1 MKTYEVYV
9 LVNRQNRR
17 FIGAA
22 EDAQEELETHNK
34 GEFKWTA
41 QFKPWTLEWVSEP
54 MSRRDA
60 DRLEGKL
67 KPFKTNSSALHNL
80 LDEV

>member
-9 LVNRQNRR
+9 IVNRQNRR
-17 FIGAA
+17 FIGTA
-22 EDAQEELETHNK
+22 ESTTEELETHNK
-34 GEFKWTA
+34 GGFKWTA
-41 QFKPWTLEWVSEP
+41 QFKPWKLEWVSEP

-67 KPFKTNSSALHNL
+67 KPFKTNSNALHNL